1 MKALIVN
8 IKVYYKMIFRN
19 MLIFISS
26 YLVPIVFYL
35 MFSAVF
41 ISISEENKKTIIAS
55 MCIFAILMSSYIG
68 LPGNTVK
75 YSNGEIKRAYIAGG
89 IKLWHVFVCLGIN
102 NIINCSL
109 VSLFIILTAPVFFGA
124 VVPSSIAYF
133 ASILLLSILLST
145 LIGLL
150 IGMVSKTE
158 NTSAIVSQMLFLPSL
173 FISGV
178 MMDVSILPDMMQ
190 YLSKVFPATHMCVLF
205 AEMNQSSMIYM
216 ILLSIVILIII
227 FIIYKKKIIS
237 E

>member
-26 YLVPIVFYL
+26 YLLPIVFYL
-35 MFSAVF
+35 MFSVVF
-41 ISISEENKKTIIAS
+41 TSISDENKKTIIAS

-68 LPGNTVK
+68 LPGNTVR

-124 VVPSSIAYF
+124 VAPSGIFYF
-133 ASILLLSILLST
+133 VSILLLSILIST

-150 IGMVSKTE
+150 IGMVSRTE
-158 NTSAIVSQMLFLPSL
+158 NASVIISQMLFLPSL

-178 MMDVSILPDMMQ
+178 MVDVSILPDMMKH
-190 YLSKVFPATHMCVLF
+190 LSKVLPATNMCVLF
-205 AEMNQSSMIYM
+205 SEMNQSSMIYM
-216 ILLSIVILIII
+216 VLLSIVILLM
-227 FIIYKKKIIS
+227 
-237 E
+237 